1 MTITNTKW
9 QCGSRVLDLAEPVVM
24 GVLNVT
30 PDSFSDGGRFVAHAS
45 ALEHAR
51 SMIAEGA
58 AIIDIGGESTR
69 PGASPADAA
78 EELQRVIPI
87 IEALRR
93 ESPVFISVD
102 TSKPEVMR
110 AAVAAGAD
118 IINDVRALAE
128 PGALEAAAAS
138 NAGLCLMHMLGEPR
152 TMQDAP
158 HYDNVV
164 EDVSSFLAA
173 RMRACRDAGVDT
185 ARLTIDPGFG
195 FGKTTAHNLVLLK
208 NLAALEALGA
218 PIVVGLSRKSMLAK
232 ITGRA
237 VESRIFGSVAL
248 AAIAVLNGARIVRA
262 HDVAAT
268 WDAVRVASAVGMGE
282 PGGRTID
289 GT

>member
-128 PGALEAAAAS
+128 SGALEAAAAS